1 MNDATE
7 IDLINLG
14 GGITGLTL
22 GYHLSRS
29 NVLHAENEQR
39 TLILEPRNNYTR
51 DKTWCYWQHGATP
64 FDEAI
69 SHKWHRWTISCNGQ
83 THVSESAT
91 TPYVRV
97 DSAKF
102 YEIGQAAIAGSDS
115 VTLRLRDSATKVLP
129 SKNGVSVHSQREA
142 FQTCRVF
149 DTRPTPIP
157 KGVLLQH
164 FVGWEIETEV
174 DVFDPSTVTLMDFA
188 LEAEDI
194 HFFYVLPLSTRR
206 ALIET
211 THFSTQVL
219 DETTYAAE
227 ITDYLQQ
234 RFGLSQWRIKHQ
246 EKGVIPMPRQAP
258 DLSDRPHSRIV
269 PLGLHSDT
277 VKPSTGYCYPHAQ
290 VQARRQ
296 VEALFSYPGSHAIA
310 ARSRLSRWFDAVF
323 IRFLEQHPQRAGEIF
338 LRLFKQVPSDAL
350 TRFLSD
356 EAKPADYVRVMLAL
370 PKSTFILQAV
380 RHAWDS

>member
-1 MNDATE
+1 MSDATDF
-7 IDLINLG
+7 DLIILG
-14 GGITGLTL
+14 GGMTGLTL
-22 GYHLSRS
+22 AYHLSQ
-29 NVLHAENEQR
+29 NNALHAENEQR

-51 DKTWCYWQHGATP
+51 DKTWCYWQHGETP

-69 SHKWHRWTISCNGQ
+69 SQWHRWTISCNGQ

-102 YEIGQAAIAGSDS
+102 YEIGQAAIAASES

-129 SKNGVSVHSQREA
+129 NKNGVCVHGEKEA
-142 FQTCRVF
+142 FQTRQVF

-157 KGVLLQH
+157 DGILLQH
-164 FVGWEIETEV
+164 FVGWEIETDV

-188 LEAEDI
+188 PGAQDI
-194 HFFYVLPLSTRR
+194 HFFYVLPLSTRH

-258 DLSDRPHSRIV
+258 DFFLTDRTAALSS
-269 PLGLHSDT
+269 LGLHSDT

-350 TRFLSD
+350 TRF
-356 EAKPADYVRVMLAL
+356 
-370 PKSTFILQAV
+370 
-380 RHAWDS
+380 